1 MRLPIVASFALL
13 MSGGAACLGLGCAS
27 SGTPAMTCA
36 PTGASIAPSPSSS
49 EGSPP
54 AEDLT
59 SLTSEQLATKLLEL
73 TGAATLGKQVLDGMA
88 QNMSK
93 LKGLPPGFMERLQAN
108 ARPEELAA
116 LLIPIYV
123 RNFDR
128 ETLIAAIQFYESRY
142 GRVMVSHLP
151 QATKESMEAGQQ
163 WGRTLAQKTL
173 VDMGLTPP
181 SSPSP

>member
-1 MRLPIVASFALL
+1 
-13 MSGGAACLGLGCAS
+13 
-27 SGTPAMTCA
+27 
-36 PTGASIAPSPSSS
+36 
-49 EGSPP
+49 
-54 AEDLT
+54 
-59 SLTSEQLATKLLEL
+59 
-73 TGAATLGKQVLDGMA
+73 MA